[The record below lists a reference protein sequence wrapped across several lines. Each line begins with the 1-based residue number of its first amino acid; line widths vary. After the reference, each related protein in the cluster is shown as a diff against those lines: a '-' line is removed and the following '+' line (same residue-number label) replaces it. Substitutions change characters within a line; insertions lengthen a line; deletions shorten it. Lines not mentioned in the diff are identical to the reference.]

1 MDTEE
6 LSEVLQAA
14 DLSFYQADAYVTLLE
29 LGGASATEVARASDV
44 PDARIYDVLRDL
56 DERGY
61 VELYEQ
67 DTFQAR
73 PTDPE
78 TVVAGL
84 TDRASRFEDAA
95 AEIRERYEQPT
106 LDANTVSIVK
116 RFDTVLEAAREFI
129 AEAETQ
135 VHATLTPDQFAAM
148 REDLAAAKG
157 TGVTVNVTLL
167 VSDDEEVPEVTEF
180 EGVATAVHRR
190 PRPSPFIVTTDLR
203 RTAFAS
209 SPAAVEDY
217 GMILENR
224 SFTYVFFWHFLIF
237 MWLPWPVLYA
247 EAPDATPKRYADVR
261 RFLIEYREPLHAG
274 AAVAVEIAGR
284 DTESNQNVTV
294 SGTVVDT
301 ESGTEAASGI
311 DSELLGLTGP
321 SKIVVEDDDGR
332 HTVGGWGATYEDIE
346 AKQITVT
353 SVDVGDPPVSFTGDS
368 GSVTGASDPE

>member
-29 LGGASATEVARASDV
+29 LGSASATEVARASDV

-56 DERGY
+56 DEQGY

-78 TVVAGL
+78 TVVEGL

-106 LDANTVSIVK
+106 LDANAVSIVK
-116 RFDTVLEAAREFI
+116 RFDTVIEAARTFI
-129 AEAETQ
+129 ADAETQ
-135 VHATLTPDQFAAM
+135 VHATLTPEQFAAL
-148 REDLAAAKG
+148 RDDLADAKAD
-157 TGVTVNVTLL
+157 GVSVNVTILAG
-167 VSDDEEVPEVTEF
+167 DDEEVPDDAAF
-180 EGVATAVHRR
+180 EGVVSEVHRR
-190 PRPSPFIVTTDLR
+190 PRPSPFVVTTDLR

-209 SPAAVEDY
+209 NPAAIEDY

-224 SFTYVFFWHFLIF
+224 SFTYVFFWHFYIF
-237 MWLPWPVLYA
+237 MWLPWPTLYA
-247 EAPDATPKRYADVR
+247 EDTAGTPKRYADVR
-261 RFLIEYREPLHAG
+261 QFIIAYQRPIRDG
-274 AAVAVEIAGR
+274 ATVSVEIEGR
-284 DTESNQNVTV
+284 DTESNQSVTV
-294 SGTVVDT
+294 SGIVVDT
-301 ESGTEAASGI
+301 ESVSSAASGI
-311 DSELLGLTGP
+311 DSELLELTGTTR
-321 SKIVVEDDDGR
+321 IVVEDDAGH
-332 HTVGGWGATYEDIE
+332 HTVGGWGASYEDIE

-353 SVDVGDPPVSFTGDS
+353 SVDDGEAATDFE
-368 GSVTGASDPE
+368 GAPNTE

>member
-29 LGGASATEVARASDV
+29 LGSASATEVARASDV

-56 DERGY
+56 DERGF

-106 LDANTVSIVK
+106 LDANTMSIVK

-135 VHATLTPDQFAAM
+135 VHATLTPEQFTAL
-148 REDLAAAKG
+148 RDDLAAAKG
-157 TGVTVNVTLL
+157 NGVTVNVTLL
-167 VSDDEEVPEVTEF
+167 ASDDEEVPGVTEF

-209 SPAAVEDY
+209 NPAAVEDY

-247 EAPDATPKRYADVR
+247 EAPDVTPKRYADVR
-261 RFLIEYREPLHAG
+261 RFLIEYREPIQAG

-301 ESGTEAASGI
+301 ESGAEAASEI
-311 DSELLGLTGP
+311 DSELLRLTGT
-321 SKIVVEDDDGR
+321 SKLVVEDDEGR

-353 SVDVGDPPVSFTGDS
+353 SVDVGDPTVNFTGDS
-368 GSVTGASDPE
+368 GSVTGASDAE

>member
-14 DLSFYQADAYVTLLE
+14 DLSFYQAEAYVTLLE
-29 LGGASATEVARASDV
+29 LGSASATEVARSSDV

-73 PTDPE
+73 ATDPE
-78 TVVAGL
+78 TVVEGL

-95 AEIRERYEQPT
+95 AEIRERYEQPA
-106 LDANTVSIVK
+106 LDAHTVSIVK
-116 RFDTVLEAAREFI
+116 RFETVMEASRTFI
-129 AEAETQ
+129 SEAETQ
-135 VHATLTPDQFAAM
+135 IHATLTPEQFAAL
-148 REDLAAAKG
+148 RDNLADARG
-157 TGVTVNVTLL
+157 RGVTVNVTLL
-167 VSDDEEVPEVTEF
+167 TGDDEETPDAGDF
-180 EGVATAVHRR
+180 EGVVSAVRRR
-190 PRPSPFIVTTDLR
+190 PRPSPFIVTTDLK

-209 SPAAVEDY
+209 NPAAIEDY

-247 EAPDATPKRYADVR
+247 EDAEGTPKRYADVR
-261 RFLIEYREPLHAG
+261 QFLIEYQRPIQNG
-274 AAVAVEIAGR
+274 ATVSVEIEGR
-284 DTESNQNVTV
+284 DTESNHDVTV

-301 ESGTEAASGI
+301 EFVAESTSGF
-311 DSELLGLTGP
+311 DSELLALTGTTT
-321 SKIVVEDDDGR
+321 IVVEGDSGR
-332 HTVGGWGATYEDIE
+332 RTVGGWGATYEDVE
-346 AKQITVT
+346 ANRITVT
-353 SVDVGDPPVSFTGDS
+353 GVEASKAATDS
-368 GSVTGASDPE
+368 GSQPTSE